1 MVSDIQWVKDSLFKN
16 MVLGKYRRVKLYLC
30 LTPYTKINSKW
41 IKHLNL
47 TPETIELLEGNTEG
61 NFITLDL
68 AKGSLDR
75 TPKAQ
80 ATKVKVRQIAL
91 HQN

>member
-1 MVSDIQWVKDSLFKN
+1 MVSDIQCVKDSLFKN
-16 MVLGKYRRVKLYLC
+16 TVLGKYRRVKLYLC

-47 TPETIELLEGNTEG
+47 TPETIKLLEGNIEG

-68 AKGSLDR
+68 ARVSWIGHQKH
-75 TPKAQ
+75 
-80 ATKVKVRQIAL
+80 RQL
-91 HQN
+91 K

>member
-16 MVLGKYRRVKLYLC
+16 MMLGKHRRVKLDLC

-47 TPETIELLEGNTEG
+47 TPETIELLEETIGG
-61 NFITLDL
+61 NFIILDL
-68 AKGSLDR
+68 ARVSWIGYQKH
-75 TPKAQ
+75 
-80 ATKVKVRQIAL
+80 RQL
-91 HQN
+91 K

>member
-16 MVLGKYRRVKLYLC
+16 MMLGKHRVKLDLC

-47 TPETIELLEGNTEG
+47 TPETIELLEETIEG
-61 NFITLDL
+61 NFIILDL
-68 AKGSLDR
+68 ARVSWIGHQKH
-75 TPKAQ
+75 
-80 ATKVKVRQIAL
+80 RQL
-91 HQN
+91 K